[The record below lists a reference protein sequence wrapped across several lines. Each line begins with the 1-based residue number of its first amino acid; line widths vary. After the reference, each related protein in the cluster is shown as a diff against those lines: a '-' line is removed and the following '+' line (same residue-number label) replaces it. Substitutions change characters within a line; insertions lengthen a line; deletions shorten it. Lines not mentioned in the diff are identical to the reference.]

1 MIAYWS
7 MCLRVLHAMVIR
19 SLATLNTQVTIH
31 SIAQIDDV
39 LSCRTH
45 PYILEFGT
53 YTPPTIINND
63 ASKERE
69 DVRLVSPS
77 INWRTNAFYFFF
89 LHSLR
94 FPPPL
99 SSRLQFNNA
108 LLPLHTH
115 NTHTQSL
122 VSLYI
127 NTSSFSSSSLIPKPS
142 PTVSHSRI
150 SHSVNKQTLQASL
163 ISFSLPSHIY
173 HI

>member
-115 NTHTQSL
+115 TTHMLIYFMACILHRSIL
-122 VSLYI
+122 
-127 NTSSFSSSSLIPKPS
+127 SSSLHDWSITPLKHD
-142 PTVSHSRI
+142 TNI
-150 SHSVNKQTLQASL
+150 W
-163 ISFSLPSHIY
+163 
-173 HI
+173 